1 VKVCLIHSPGAGPGD
16 ATKEQLIGLLAK
28 YGYEASYRT
37 SKEDWKGCFDG
48 GSQMVVVAGGDGTVK
63 RVALELAGRNLPMAV
78 LPTGTANN
86 IAGALGSVG
95 DLEPLV
101 ASFASCRRVR
111 VVLGVARGPWGEKH
125 FVEGVGFGLFARTM
139 RDADDASSGDDDR
152 ARGRA
157 EKLRKDLEGLLAHAR
172 THPASHAEIWLDG
185 KHVRGEFLLV
195 AVLSIPSVG
204 PRLELAPDKDAAD
217 DVFHVALVPA
227 WHREELKCHLEDRKD
242 ERQSQLET
250 IVRAARSV
258 KARWFGRD
266 VHIDDDVWPK
276 DRQDLQDIE
285 PPIEV
290 EIEATEHGIIALA
303 PGARRPAFAKD
314 RSP

>member
-1 VKVCLIHSPGAGPGD
+1 MKVCLIHSPGAGQGD
-16 ATKEQLIGLLAK
+16 ATKEQLIALLAK
-28 YGYEASYRT
+28 HGYEASYQT
-37 SKEDWKGCFDG
+37 TEDDWKTGFDDG
-48 GSQMVVVAGGDGTVK
+48 PEMAIVAGGDGTVK
-63 RVALELAGRNLPMAV
+63 RVALELAGRNIPMAV
-78 LPTGTANN
+78 LPLGTANN

-95 DLEPLV
+95 ELEPLV

-111 VVLGVARGPWGEKH
+111 VVLGVARGPWGEKR

-139 RDADDASSGDDDR
+139 RDADDASSGEDDR
-152 ARGRA
+152 AEGRA
-157 EKLRKDLEGLLAHAR
+157 AKLRRDLERLLAH
-172 THPASHAEIWLDG
+172 THTQPASHAEIWLDG

-217 DVFHVALVPA
+217 NVFHVALVPA
-227 WHREELKCHLEDRKD
+227 WHREELKSHLEDRKD
-242 ERQSQLET
+242 ERNSHLVT
-250 IVRAARSV
+250 IVRTARSV
-258 KARWFGRD
+258 TARWFGRD

-290 EIEATEHGIIALA
+290 AIDATEHGVIALA
-303 PGARRPAFAKD
+303 PGVRRAAFEKD
-314 RSP
+314 KSA